1 MNKKSTHFLIGFVL
15 LLGILSFCL
24 YKFNQVK
31 KKKESVLFIG
41 NSYTYR
47 NRGIDQHIALLTNN
61 DPRQSCYFSRAAQ
74 GKYHLGTHWSD
85 PVTSEKFEQ
94 QNWDKVVLQEYSN
107 GPITEGK
114 HFFNFGKKWAQ
125 RIRKKNPK
133 AKIYLYAT
141 WCYKNRPEMT
151 DSLFQQYLLLAKKI
165 NATVIPVGTM
175 WEKVQRKINLYDG
188 DGAHPNR
195 KGTFLTSCL
204 FYEFLQNKDVRKTPH
219 TDKRLPKW
227 QQKKLKRLAHE
238 FHEEYEQ
245 TTKV

>member
-1 MNKKSTHFLIGFVL
+1 MNKKSARFLIGFVL
-15 LLGILSFCL
+15 LLGVLSFCL
-24 YKFNQVK
+24 YKFNRSK
-31 KKKESVLFIG
+31 KKQESVLFIG

-47 NRGIDQHIALLTNN
+47 NRGVDQHIALLTN
-61 DPRQSCYFSRAAQ
+61 DTSDKSVYFSRAAQ

-85 PVTSEKFEQ
+85 PMTNEKFEQ
-94 QNWDKVVLQEYSN
+94 QKWDKVVLQEYSN
-107 GPITEGK
+107 GPITERN
-114 HFFNFGKKWAQ
+114 HFFSYGKKWAN

-141 WCYKNRPEMT
+141 WCYKNRPHMT
-151 DSLFQQYLLLAKKI
+151 DSLYNQYLQLADKI
-165 NATVIPVGTM
+165 DATVIPVGKM
-175 WEKVQRKINLYDG
+175 WEKVQRKMNLYDG

-204 FYEFLQNKDVRKTPH
+204 FYEFLQGKDVRKTPH
-219 TDKRLPKW
+219 KDERLPKW

-245 TTKV
+245 LAKV